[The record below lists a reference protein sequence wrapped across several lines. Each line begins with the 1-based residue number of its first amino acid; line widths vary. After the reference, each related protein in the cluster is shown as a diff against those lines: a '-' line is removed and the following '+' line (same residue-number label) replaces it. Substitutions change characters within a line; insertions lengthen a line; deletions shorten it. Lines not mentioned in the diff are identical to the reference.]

1 MPSLSDAQRNFIA
14 TLNEGPDTLDPA
26 LFAGAPERV
35 LLGLK
40 AHANTIS
47 HARLVALEE
56 SFPLTRGEMGEERFN
71 TLSRKYAKTPPA
83 NASALAHIGRLFA
96 PFLKN
101 SPIPAAISDVAAIE
115 WAWLESYHAADR
127 SPLMLEAVS
136 VMAEADLLA
145 LPILS
150 HPATHLCVLHAPL
163 AASLAHLAEEAVPS
177 AILVVRPDVEVRL
190 LAIDD
195 RTLRVA
201 QNCLHL
207 TTIGNLLALASEQG
221 EETDPIGPVL
231 TLIGAGA
238 LVVME

>member
-1 MPSLSDAQRNFIA
+1 
-14 TLNEGPDTLDPA
+14 
-26 LFAGAPERV
+26 
-35 LLGLK
+35 
-40 AHANTIS
+40 
-47 HARLVALEE
+47 
-56 SFPLTRGEMGEERFN
+56 
-71 TLSRKYAKTPPA
+71 
-83 NASALAHIGRLFA
+83 
-96 PFLKN
+96 
-101 SPIPAAISDVAAIE
+101 
-115 WAWLESYHAADR
+115 
-127 SPLMLEAVS
+127 MLEAVS